1 MHIAHE
7 IHKHLYY
14 SALLGLVVGLVLGIL
29 ILGLARIGGGGQPAR
44 TVTVT
49 LPVPTTV
56 TKTVTETMQV
66 HGATATVT
74 HTVTRTVTAS
84 SSALTPPGQMRLTY
98 ESGGSLIDIVYSSRA
113 NRTIRVHV
121 GVRILI
127 EGIGALY
134 NATLAIDEKEINVTI
149 TLSLPQIPLVSIPT
163 LYNVTIYLLHHGTII
178 GVAHGKMRLITTGE
192 TEKTVLPIE
201 WYIGR
206 PDLKAITNVEIKLKP
221 IR

>member
-1 MHIAHE
+1 MHIAEE

-14 SALLGLVVGLVLGIL
+14 SALLGLVAGLVLGVL
-29 ILGLARIGGGGQPAR
+29 VLGLARISGGSQPPR

-56 TKTVTETMQV
+56 TRTVTETV
-66 HGATATVT
+66 EAHGATATVT
-74 HTVTRTVTAS
+74 TTHTVTVTRRTLS
-84 SSALTPPGQMRLTY
+84 PPGQMRLTY
-98 ESGGSLIDIVYSSRA
+98 ESGGSLIDIVYSSHA
-113 NRTIRVHV
+113 SKTIRVHV

-134 NATLAIDEKEINVTI
+134 NATLAIDEREINVTI

-178 GVAHGKMRLITTGE
+178 GVAHGRMRLVTTGE
-192 TEKTVLPIE
+192 TEKTVLPID
-201 WYIGR
+201 WLIGR
-206 PDLKAITNVEIKLKP
+206 PDLQAITNVEIKLKP